1 MNKINEHVSI
11 RIFIQNN
18 VIIYNTNTKCSLL
31 KRKNN
36 VIKHIKTY
44 NNFSNFTLNIYDIN

>member
-36 VIKHIKTY
+36 VIKHIIT
-44 NNFSNFTLNIYDIN
+44 FLILH